1 MLHIILLILKI
12 LGFLILV
19 LAGLMLV
26 AVITVLFAPAGY
38 RFDLTAE
45 EFGKSILGKLRFYW
59 IKPFIS
65 GEICYD
71 NGNLTWNIR
80 AAWKKFGNAE
90 IQGNDKDK
98 KNIRNET
105 DSSKRKDPEREKDQ
119 EKEKNFQSQMIQ
131 RAGKAAIQ
139 KYFPNQIQLIQKV
152 SVKYRQM
159 KKIQVLRG
167 KRMK

>member
-1 MLHIILLILKI
+1 MI
-12 LGFLILV
+12 
-19 LAGLMLV
+19 
-26 AVITVLFAPAGY
+26 
-38 RFDLTAE
+38 
-45 EFGKSILGKLRFYW
+45 
-59 IKPFIS
+59 
-65 GEICYD
+65 

-105 DSSKRKDPEREKDQ
+105 DSSKEKIRKERKI
-119 EKEKNFQSQMIQ
+119 KRRKKIFQSQMIQ